1 MDGDLETQ
9 DDRRLIAIV
18 NQQKLADGSDTPT
31 ELVGSSGSKNL
42 WSGLYAAGI
51 HELKRTSLIVLRGGS
66 SEAPVTAD
74 IMVLQQ
80 AADSLNSQEP
90 NPRLRPTVQTRQNSE
105 RFKPV
110 EAKFV
115 RFTILGTNSGQPCID
130 ELEIYTEGSDSRNV
144 ALASAGANATASSTL
159 PGYDIHK
166 LRHIN
171 DGLSGNSHSWISN
184 ETGRGWV
191 EIELA
196 RKSTVSRIIW
206 GRDQKGNFSDRI
218 PTQYKIEV
226 AADAMR
232 HWNLISSAEDRL
244 PFVSATKTNSSS
256 ENNGGLFYPL
266 IDLPEDAIIVLKELI
281 DQAKALDEKLDKL
294 AMDVPMIYAGQFD
307 QPKELTHWLY
317 RGDPFQKRDVV
328 KPGGI
333 SAFKGNLNLDDDTLE
348 SQRRL
353 RLAQW
358 ISDAKNP
365 LTARVIVNRIWH
377 YPFWSGHCRQPIR
390 FWY

>member
-1 MDGDLETQ
+1 LPHIGKKYTWWKAAQTDVFTWNPGLSGRHQIWLSWGCGLSGRSNTTKAVHATDAEYHLDLDGDLETQ

-90 NPRLRPTVQTRQNSE
+90 NPQLRPTVQTRQNSE

-110 EAKFV
+110 ESKFV

-256 ENNGGLFYPL
+256 ENNGGLFYSL

-294 AMDVPMIYAGQFD
+294 ARDVPMIYAGQFD

-317 RGDPFQKRDVV
+317 RGDPF
-328 KPGGI
+328 
-333 SAFKGNLNLDDDTLE
+333 
-348 SQRRL
+348 
-353 RLAQW
+353 
-358 ISDAKNP
+358 
-365 LTARVIVNRIWH
+365 
-377 YPFWSGHCRQPIR
+377 
-390 FWY
+390 